1 MSDLELALDRH
12 QIHQLYQPIVNAQA
26 ELVGAEVLM
35 RWDKDNELIPQG
47 VYSACRRVSA
57 NSSTMGL
64 EPGGIDQAIKSME
77 VTRSSSQTCH
87 ELFRGAG

>member
-35 RWDKDNELIPQG
+35 RWDKDNELIP
-47 VYSACRRVSA
+47 
-57 NSSTMGL
+57 
-64 EPGGIDQAIKSME
+64 PE
-77 VTRSSSQTCH
+77 VFIPLAEECQ
-87 ELFRGAG
+87 